1 MLSSIL
7 LFVIANAMSP
17 SSRVSRRTLES
28 SEVKQDSF
36 GYQACMSQAYPTD
49 CNAVMSK
56 FTMDSIT
63 SDPALTSGNVED
75 IQSWSEEVIGYYCCK
90 LRTGKMED
98 LKEISFTF
106 PQMCF
111 NKNVKSALELV
122 TNDLDNG
129 LWIDLMLE
137 YCPNLAVAEKYRHK
151 SHFTYL
157 YSLSVESE
165 VESSEE
171 LKQRVIHDC
180 QQGESNGDGL
190 VDLTILFPKG
200 NDGDWQHVVAF
211 WGDKIS
217 EESFIDWMPHF
228 GFSTWWTLTT
238 QSEFS
243 LLSGFSGYFQKPK
256 KMQIHS
262 GIRLT
267 GLNKE
272 AMSAKM
278 KEISAEGKYD
288 IMVNNCAHQVARIAQ
303 AGLGCTIRN
312 VPFLLPKAI
321 EVVGGEIGR
330 SLSSEEIEVLQFTMD
345 ELPEDSF
352 LTSVTRRLFGSI
364 RRSLLGS
371 TGSGCAYMGG
381 CWPGKESKRD
391 EPSPGGW
398 GF

>member
-1 MLSSIL
+1 
-7 LFVIANAMSP
+7 
-17 SSRVSRRTLES
+17 
-28 SEVKQDSF
+28 
-36 GYQACMSQAYPTD
+36 
-49 CNAVMSK
+49 MSK
-56 FTMDSIT
+56 FTMESIT

-75 IQSWSEEVIGYYCCK
+75 IQRWSEEVIGYYCCK

-111 NKNVKSALELV
+111 NKNVKSALDLV
-122 TNDLDNG
+122 TNDLDNS

-157 YSLSVESE
+157 YSLSIESE

-171 LKQRVIHDC
+171 LKQRVIH
-180 QQGESNGDGL
+180 
-190 VDLTILFPKG
+190 
-200 NDGDWQHVVAF
+200 DWQHVVAF

-321 EVVGGEIGR
+321 EVVGVEIGR
-330 SLSSEEIEVLQFTMD
+330 SLSSEEIEVLQFALD

-364 RRSLLGS
+364 RRRLMAINGAA
-371 TGSGCAYMGG
+371 C
-381 CWPGKESKRD
+381 CKFQ
-391 EPSPGGW
+391 